1 MHKKGHKL
9 KNSPLVKNPQFSSNL
24 ADIQAKLPTH
34 EAIILTK
41 FHKEWKK
48 CWFFYLNKKFWPVPL
63 FMHHPLLGWMEKS
76 LCNHAVP
83 YNILTYLNNHANSQC
98 LVNYVCPR
106 TVTADDLAPFHSKN
120 PDEKRVNPCIRKL
133 ASIPAVVSQNVTYKS
148 CLVCIRV

>member
-1 MHKKGHKL
+1 
-9 KNSPLVKNPQFSSNL
+9 
-24 ADIQAKLPTH
+24 
-34 EAIILTK
+34 
-41 FHKEWKK
+41 
-48 CWFFYLNKKFWPVPL
+48 
-63 FMHHPLLGWMEKS
+63 MHHLLIGWLGKS

-120 PDEKRVNPCIRKL
+120 PDEKRANPCIRKL

-148 CLVCIRV
+148 CLVCVKSEKYASLVTLGSMRRTVAESYQLRF